1 MKQILSKYLKD
12 KNKIETLFGEIS
24 DLKKI
29 GEGANGLVYS
39 GETDNKIPVAIKF
52 LVTDDKKKLDR
63 FKSEYINISMVKDEL
78 VNVANILHYETLN
91 IKEGA
96 EKSTYNYILMKKYC
110 KSLKIK
116 RKELPKIEFEDF
128 KKLFSDLSESLSSLE
143 KFGIIHRDLKPEN
156 ILIDENGNYKI
167 ADFGIA
173 HFDDSIFPIAGL
185 TKEAERLANFEFYAP
200 EQLKPSS
207 HTSLATDIYS
217 FGLILYWFVFGE
229 ITKGT
234 GRKRLTEVFV
244 ETEAKYFDIIIDK
257 CLRDE
262 PKERYQIIEEM
273 NNHLEEMKAPV
284 PVEEKDPFDEMREFN
299 LALRS
304 VVPEFYLKGPYCTE
318 SAKEIETIIEKLE
331 KINNKTLYFNTGIL
345 NNRIECLKKIDT
357 GNFLLNEYEIK
368 IIRIWGK
375 LGDSLYDDILIIETD
390 KIDPYMINGEPHIDV
405 AKINDDII
413 VPFYETEGGYTR
425 YNGSVVDNR
434 NLKIEERITTNV
446 AKHRY
451 YFIGTFFN
459 SITMSKNDVYLETIQ
474 KHNQLTPEIIKDFFM
489 KIRKN
494 INSKISWRL

>member
-217 FGLILYWFVFGE
+217 FGLILYWFV
-229 ITKGT
+229 
-234 GRKRLTEVFV
+234 
-244 ETEAKYFDIIIDK
+244 
-257 CLRDE
+257 
-262 PKERYQIIEEM
+262 
-273 NNHLEEMKAPV
+273 
-284 PVEEKDPFDEMREFN
+284 EK
-299 LALRS
+299 
-304 VVPEFYLKGPYCTE
+304 
-318 SAKEIETIIEKLE
+318 
-331 KINNKTLYFNTGIL
+331 
-345 NNRIECLKKIDT
+345 
-357 GNFLLNEYEIK
+357 
-368 IIRIWGK
+368 
-375 LGDSLYDDILIIETD
+375 
-390 KIDPYMINGEPHIDV
+390 
-405 AKINDDII
+405 
-413 VPFYETEGGYTR
+413 
-425 YNGSVVDNR
+425 
-434 NLKIEERITTNV
+434 
-446 AKHRY
+446 
-451 YFIGTFFN
+451 
-459 SITMSKNDVYLETIQ
+459 
-474 KHNQLTPEIIKDFFM
+474 
-489 KIRKN
+489 
-494 INSKISWRL
+494 